1 MLFDYKDIS
10 TDSMSKDYEKSIELC
25 DQIINEVKKSS
36 SDKEKLSKMDSIEQ
50 LIDTLNGRTA
60 FMAQVH
66 PEEKIRKEGSKIEA
80 QIENYYLQ
88 LALDRELFEAIDNI
102 DENNLDPDDKRY
114 HEFLLRD
121 FEDAGQLLDDEE
133 RKKLQK
139 IDEELIDLGI
149 EFEENIAKDR
159 TKLLFEE
166 DELTGLT
173 DHELGSFNKEGD
185 KFVVTMAYPHINAV
199 MENCSNRETR
209 EKVWKAFSNR
219 ATKKNPKI
227 LQKATDLRY
236 KKAKLQKKKTWAE
249 YRLRYRMSES
259 PKNVEE
265 MYKTLLPMLKK
276 KVEKEVDILLSLDE
290 TLDTLS
296 AWDVIYLIAKERSRV
311 SNIDT
316 SRLKEY
322 FELHHVK
329 AVMLEICEEVFGLEF
344 NQKDNTGA
352 WHDDVE
358 LWEVKDS
365 TTKEL
370 IAHFYLDLYPR
381 EGKFTHAAV
390 MDITSG
396 NLDLKSSCS
405 MVANFPNPNIGK
417 ALMSFDEVET
427 LFHEFGHVLH
437 HCLGQNNYTRMCG
450 TNVEWD
456 FVEAPSQIME
466 HWVWKTECIERLAIH
481 YESGE
486 KLDLPIIEKL
496 QKSKNIGVA
505 LGILRQVGMGL
516 EDQFLHG
523 ENYKDPHH
531 IIVEK
536 AHVSP
541 IFYPFKEVNH
551 LASFGHM
558 LGGYDAG
565 YYGYLWAEVIGD
577 DLFSRFEEEGIL
589 SSSVG
594 KDYREKILSPGG
606 SKDANDLVKDFL
618 GRDWSNNSFLKQ
630 KSL

>member
-1 MLFDYKDIS
+1 MLFDYKEVSI
-10 TDSMSKDYEKSIELC
+10 DSMNEDYQESIALC
-25 DQIINEVKKSS
+25 DEIINQVKKSN
-36 SDKEKLSKMDSIEQ
+36 SDIEKLSKMDNIEQ
-50 LIDTLNGRTA
+50 IIDGLDGRTS
-60 FMAQVH
+60 FLAQVH
-66 PEEKIRKEGSKIEA
+66 PEEGIRQEGSKIESLI
-80 QIENYYLQ
+80 QNYYLK
-88 LALDRELFEAIDNI
+88 LALDKDLFEAINSIGIND
-102 DENNLDPDDKRY
+102 LAPDDKRY
-114 HEFLLRD
+114 HQFLLQD
-121 FEDAGQLLDDEE
+121 FEDAGQLLSEKE
-133 RKKLQK
+133 REDLEK
-139 IDEELIDLGI
+139 IDKELIDLGI

-159 TKLLFEE
+159 TELLFEE
-166 DELTGLT
+166 DELIGLT
-173 DHELGSFNKEGD
+173 KHELDSFTKKEG
-185 KFVVTMAYPHINAV
+185 KFVVTMAYPHISAV
-199 MENCSNRETR
+199 MENCSDSLTR
-209 EKVWKAFSNR
+209 EKLWKAFSNR
-219 ATKKNPKI
+219 ATQKNPEI
-227 LQKATDLRY
+227 LYRATKLRY
-236 KKAKLQKKKTWAE
+236 EKAQLQKKKTWAE
-249 YRLRYRMSES
+249 YRLRYRMAES

-265 MYKTLLPMLKK
+265 MYETLLPILK
-276 KVEKEVDILLSLDE
+276 EKARKEIDALLPLDN
-290 TLDTLS
+290 TLDRIS
-296 AWDVIYLIAKERSRV
+296 IWDVRYLIAKERSRV

-316 SRLKEY
+316 SKLKEY

-329 AVMLEICEEVFGLEF
+329 EVMLEICEEVFGLKF
-344 NQKDNTGA
+344 SQKENANA
-352 WHDDVE
+352 WHEDVE
-358 LWEVKDS
+358 LWEVRDS
-365 TTKEL
+365 STKEL

-390 MDITSG
+390 MDISSG

-437 HCLGQNNYTRMCG
+437 HCLGQNKYTRMSG
-450 TNVEWD
+450 TSVEWD

-481 YESGE
+481 HETGE
-486 KLDLPIIEKL
+486 KLDLSILEKL
-496 QKSKNIGVA
+496 KESKNIGVA
-505 LGILRQVGMGL
+505 LHTLRQVGLGL

-523 ENYKDPHH
+523 EDYENSHH
-531 IIVEK
+531 LIVEK

-541 IFYPFKEVNH
+541 IFYPFEEVNH

-577 DLFSRFEEEGIL
+577 DLFSRFEEEGVL

-594 KDYREKILSPGG
+594 KDYREKILGPGG

>member
-1 MLFDYKDIS
+1 MLFDYKEIS

-25 DQIINEVKKSS
+25 DQIINEVKNSS
-36 SDKEKLSKMDSIEQ
+36 SDREKLSKMDSIEQ

-66 PEEKIRKEGSKIEA
+66 PEEKIRKEGSRIEA

-88 LALDRELFEAIDNI
+88 LALDRKLFEAINNI
-102 DENNLDPDDKRY
+102 DKNNLDTDDKRY
-114 HEFLLRD
+114 YEFLLRD
-121 FEDAGQLLDDEE
+121 FEDAGQLLDEEE

-149 EFEENIAKDR
+149 EFEENIAKVR

-265 MYKTLLPMLKK
+265 MYKTLLPMLKR
-276 KVEKEVDILLSLDE
+276 KVEKEVDILLSLDD

-390 MDITSG
+390 MDIASG

-496 QKSKNIGVA
+496 QESKNIGVA

-531 IIVEK
+531 LIVEK

-577 DLFSRFEEEGIL
+577 DLFSRFEEEGVL

-594 KDYREKILSPGG
+594 NDYREKILSPGG
-606 SKDANDLVKDFL
+606 SKDANELVKDFL
-618 GRDWSNNSFLKQ
+618 GRDWSNASFLKQ

>member
-1 MLFDYKDIS
+1 MLFDYKEIS

-25 DQIINEVKKSS
+25 DQIINEVKNSS
-36 SDKEKLSKMDSIEQ
+36 SDREKLSKMDSIEQ

-66 PEEKIRKEGSKIEA
+66 PEEKIRKEGSRIEA

-88 LALDRELFEAIDNI
+88 LALDRKLFEAINNI
-102 DENNLDPDDKRY
+102 DKNNLDTDDKRY
-114 HEFLLRD
+114 YEFLLRD
-121 FEDAGQLLDDEE
+121 FEDAGQLLGEKE

-149 EFEENIAKDR
+149 EFEENIAKVR

-265 MYKTLLPMLKK
+265 MYKTLLPMLKR
-276 KVEKEVDILLSLDE
+276 KVEKEVDILLSLDD

-390 MDITSG
+390 MDIASG

-496 QKSKNIGVA
+496 QESKNIGVA

-531 IIVEK
+531 LIVEK

-577 DLFSRFEEEGIL
+577 DLFSRFEEEGVL

-594 KDYREKILSPGG
+594 NDYREKILSPGG
-606 SKDANDLVKDFL
+606 SKDANELVKDFL
-618 GRDWSNNSFLKQ
+618 GRDWSNASFLKQ

>member
-1 MLFDYKDIS
+1 
-10 TDSMSKDYEKSIELC
+10 
-25 DQIINEVKKSS
+25 
-36 SDKEKLSKMDSIEQ
+36 MDSIEQ

-88 LALDRELFEAIDNI
+88 LALDRELFEAINNI
-102 DENNLDPDDKRY
+102 DENNLAPDDKRY

-185 KFVVTMAYPHINAV
+185 KFVVTMAYPHISAV
-199 MENCSNRETR
+199 MENCSNRTTR
-209 EKVWKAFSNR
+209 EKLWKAFSNR
-219 ATKKNPKI
+219 AKQKNPEI
-227 LQKATDLRY
+227 LYRATELRH

-249 YRLRYRMSES
+249 YLLHYRMAES

-265 MYKTLLPMLKK
+265 MYKTLLPILKEK
-276 KVEKEVDILLSLDE
+276 AEKEIDILMSLDD
-290 TLDTLS
+290 TLDTIS
-296 AWDVIYLIAKERSRV
+296 VWDVRYLIAKERSRV

-316 SRLKEY
+316 SKLKEY

-329 AVMLEICEEVFGLEF
+329 RVMLEICEEVFGLKF
-344 NQKDNTGA
+344 NQKDNANA

-365 TTKEL
+365 TTNEL

-396 NLDLKSSCS
+396 NLDSKSSCS

-417 ALMSFDEVET
+417 AL
-427 LFHEFGHVLH
+427 
-437 HCLGQNNYTRMCG
+437 
-450 TNVEWD
+450 
-456 FVEAPSQIME
+456 
-466 HWVWKTECIERLAIH
+466 
-481 YESGE
+481 
-486 KLDLPIIEKL
+486 
-496 QKSKNIGVA
+496 
-505 LGILRQVGMGL
+505 
-516 EDQFLHG
+516 
-523 ENYKDPHH
+523 
-531 IIVEK
+531 
-536 AHVSP
+536 
-541 IFYPFKEVNH
+541 
-551 LASFGHM
+551 
-558 LGGYDAG
+558 
-565 YYGYLWAEVIGD
+565 
-577 DLFSRFEEEGIL
+577 
-589 SSSVG
+589 
-594 KDYREKILSPGG
+594 
-606 SKDANDLVKDFL
+606 
-618 GRDWSNNSFLKQ
+618 
-630 KSL
+630 

>member
-1 MLFDYKDIS
+1 MLFDYKEVSI
-10 TDSMSKDYEKSIELC
+10 DSMNEDYKKSIQLC
-25 DQIINEVKKSS
+25 DEIINQVKKSN
-36 SDKEKLSKMDSIEQ
+36 SDIEKLSKMDNIEQ
-50 LIDTLNGRTA
+50 IIDGLDGRTS
-60 FMAQVH
+60 FLTQVH
-66 PEEKIRKEGSKIEA
+66 PEEGIRKEGSKIESLI
-80 QIENYYLQ
+80 QNYYLK
-88 LALDRELFEAIDNI
+88 LALDKDLFEAINSIGIND
-102 DENNLDPDDKRY
+102 LAPDDKRY
-114 HEFLLRD
+114 HQFLLQD
-121 FEDAGQLLDDEE
+121 FEDAGQLLSEKE
-133 RKKLQK
+133 REDLEK
-139 IDEELIDLGI
+139 IDKELIDLGI

-159 TKLLFEE
+159 TELLFEE
-166 DELTGLT
+166 DELIGLT
-173 DHELGSFNKEGD
+173 KHELDSFTKKEG
-185 KFVVTMAYPHINAV
+185 KFVVTMAYPHISAV
-199 MENCSNRETR
+199 MENCSDSLTR
-209 EKVWKAFSNR
+209 EKLWKAFSNR
-219 ATKKNPKI
+219 ATQKNPEI
-227 LQKATDLRY
+227 LYRATKLRY
-236 KKAKLQKKKTWAE
+236 EKAQLQKKKTWAE
-249 YRLRYRMSES
+249 YRLRYRMAES

-265 MYKTLLPMLKK
+265 MYETLLPILK
-276 KVEKEVDILLSLDE
+276 EKARKEIDALLPLDN
-290 TLDTLS
+290 TLDRIS
-296 AWDVIYLIAKERSRV
+296 IWDVRYLIAKERSRV

-316 SRLKEY
+316 SKLKEY

-329 AVMLEICEEVFGLEF
+329 EVMLEICEEVFGLKF
-344 NQKDNTGA
+344 SQKENANA
-352 WHDDVE
+352 WHEDVE
-358 LWEVKDS
+358 LWEVRDS
-365 TTKEL
+365 STKEL

-390 MDITSG
+390 MDISSG

-437 HCLGQNNYTRMCG
+437 HCLGQNKYTRMSG
-450 TNVEWD
+450 TSVEWD

-481 YESGE
+481 HETGE
-486 KLDLPIIEKL
+486 KLDLSILEKL
-496 QKSKNIGVA
+496 KESKNIGVA
-505 LGILRQVGMGL
+505 LHTLRQVGLGL

-523 ENYKDPHH
+523 EDYENSHH
-531 IIVEK
+531 LIVEK

-541 IFYPFKEVNH
+541 IFYPFEEVNH

-577 DLFSRFEEEGIL
+577 DLFSRFEEEGVL

-594 KDYREKILSPGG
+594 KDYREKILGPGG

>member
-1 MLFDYKDIS
+1 MLFDYKEVSI
-10 TDSMSKDYEKSIELC
+10 DSMNEDYQESIALC
-25 DQIINEVKKSS
+25 DEIINQVKKSN
-36 SDKEKLSKMDSIEQ
+36 SDIEKLSKMDNIEQ
-50 LIDTLNGRTA
+50 IIDGLDGRTS
-60 FMAQVH
+60 FLAQVH
-66 PEEKIRKEGSKIEA
+66 PEEGIRKEGSKIESLI
-80 QIENYYLQ
+80 QNYYLK
-88 LALDRELFEAIDNI
+88 LALDKDLFEAINSIGIND
-102 DENNLDPDDKRY
+102 LAPDDKRY
-114 HEFLLRD
+114 HQFLLQD
-121 FEDAGQLLDDEE
+121 FEDAGQLLSEKE
-133 RKKLQK
+133 REDLEK
-139 IDEELIDLGI
+139 IDKELIDLGI

-159 TKLLFEE
+159 TELLFEE
-166 DELTGLT
+166 DELIGLT
-173 DHELGSFNKEGD
+173 KHELDSFTKKEG
-185 KFVVTMAYPHINAV
+185 KFVVTMAYPHISAV
-199 MENCSNRETR
+199 MENCSDSLTR
-209 EKVWKAFSNR
+209 EKLWKAFSNR
-219 ATKKNPKI
+219 ATQKNPEI
-227 LQKATDLRY
+227 LYRATKLRY
-236 KKAKLQKKKTWAE
+236 EKAQLQKKKTWAE
-249 YRLRYRMSES
+249 YRLRYRMAES

-265 MYKTLLPMLKK
+265 MYETLLPILK
-276 KVEKEVDILLSLDE
+276 EKARKEIDALLPLDN
-290 TLDTLS
+290 TLDRIS
-296 AWDVIYLIAKERSRV
+296 IWDVRYLIAKERSRV

-316 SRLKEY
+316 SKLKEY

-329 AVMLEICEEVFGLEF
+329 EVMLEICEEVFGLKF
-344 NQKDNTGA
+344 SQKENANA
-352 WHDDVE
+352 WHEDVE
-358 LWEVKDS
+358 LWEVRDS
-365 TTKEL
+365 STKEL

-390 MDITSG
+390 MDISSG

-437 HCLGQNNYTRMCG
+437 HCLGQNKYTRMSG
-450 TNVEWD
+450 TSVEWD

-481 YESGE
+481 HETGE
-486 KLDLPIIEKL
+486 KLDLSILEKL
-496 QKSKNIGVA
+496 KESKNIGVA
-505 LGILRQVGMGL
+505 LHTLRQVGLGL

-523 ENYKDPHH
+523 EDYENSHH
-531 IIVEK
+531 LIVEK

-541 IFYPFKEVNH
+541 IFYPFEEVNH

-577 DLFSRFEEEGIL
+577 DLFSRFEEEGVL

-594 KDYREKILSPGG
+594 KDYREKILGPGG